1 LINFGNIFFI
11 LVRPQLGEN
20 IGASAR
26 VIKNFRFK
34 NLRIIKPR
42 DIWPNK
48 KAISTSVG
56 AKDLVHNS
64 KIYQDVN
71 SAVKDLHIVFGTT
84 SRMRSINKTNLNL
97 RDAIKIIIKNLKRNK
112 KIGLLFGSEAS
123 GLSNEDLVN
132 TNYLINIPTN
142 ISFSS
147 INLSH
152 AIAIIAYEL
161 FSSLDR
167 KILNIKNFYPSSIA
181 SKKELNNFL
190 DFLIKR
196 LEMIGFLKPKEK
208 KKIMIQ
214 NIKNTFQKSALSSQE
229 IRTLLGIVSSLIKYK
244 GNLH

>member
-1 LINFGNIFFI
+1 
-11 LVRPQLGEN
+11 VRPQLGEN